1 MQLDKTFKIKSRIT
15 CDTKNIVYL
24 ITDKICKDVFYV
36 GYTEDNMKVRWS
48 NHKSHIK
55 QGKKTY
61 EIASHFC
68 RLGKTVHKL
77 DKSTQSIFTSQL
89 SSHLEIVIIECVVP
103 VPGKTIKEQL
113 EIREKFWQG
122 TLKAAKLFGAL
133 INVSSEHKQGF
144 PHRPILSSCITFH
157 LYN

>member
-1 MQLDKTFKIKSRIT
+1 
-15 CDTKNIVYL
+15 
-24 ITDKICKDVFYV
+24 
-36 GYTEDNMKVRWS
+36 MKVRWS

-55 QGKKTY
+55 QGKKTC

-122 TLKAAKLFGAL
+122 TLKAAKLFGG
-133 INVSSEHKQGF
+133 INK
-144 PHRPILSSCITFH
+144 R
-157 LYN
+157 